1 MSEISAEKDIP
12 LAALE
17 NKRGIKGANQER
29 MRQEA
34 AESPKSAEH
43 LKKNQTINMLDIRR
57 MYSNQEGT
65 RMEHEWNKGW
75 NQWVQYQA
83 ELAQNTGSTWNGI

>member
-65 RMEHEWNKGW
+65 RME
-75 NQWVQYQA
+75 
-83 ELAQNTGSTWNGI
+83 T